1 MNKNTSRN
9 AKSIIICLLT
19 FCLFLTAFYFM
30 NNGDKQE
37 PKYSEIISMFKN
49 NEVQTFELDLTT
61 GAMVYNT
68 FKEPK
73 TPKKYNVKS
82 VSIFLDDIR
91 DSVNEYNEANPDNQ
105 ISFNYKVTNSR
116 SWILSLLPIL
126 ISVAGLVFFGWF
138 IMKKMGDSINGE
150 ASRSLGFGKVKAKI
164 ANESKDSKTFEDVAG
179 CDEEKE
185 DLEEL
190 VDFLK
195 DPNKFTELGARIPK
209 GVLLV
214 GPPGTGK
221 TLLAKAV
228 AGEAGVP
235 FLSISGSDF
244 VEMYVGVGAS
254 RVRDLF
260 NQAMKKAP
268 AIVFIDEIDAVGRHR
283 GTGMG
288 NSNDEREQTLNQ
300 LLVEMDGFGT
310 NSGVII
316 MAATNRPDVLDPAL
330 LRPGRFDRQITVNK
344 PDLKGREDIL
354 KVHARNKP
362 LAPDVDFSDI
372 AKSTMG
378 FTGADLENLLNEAA
392 LLAARRHKHA
402 VSAADIQDSSIKVM
416 MGAEKKSHKYSDK
429 AKKLTAYHEAGHAVV
444 SYYLEYCDP
453 VQEISIIPRGLGA
466 GGYTMYQPQE
476 ENYASKNEMLSSLV
490 SLLGGRVAEEISL
503 EDISTGAS
511 NDLQRATQICRDM
524 VAKYGM
530 SDDIGPVVYSDESQ
544 EVFLGKD
551 YSHVNNYSEATSARI
566 DSEIERMMR
575 NAYDLTKNILTTHN
589 DKLVLVAETL
599 LDKEKISREEFETL
613 MKTGALPVDDEE
625 NAEKTSADET
635 EPKDEVSENISEEA
649 DAESEDN
656 TVEASDDIVVE
667 DTQKTEEE
675 LVSKEEATEEDNEES
690 IENND

>member
-37 PKYSEIISMFKN
+37 PKYSEIIGMFKN

-91 DSVNEYNEANPDNQ
+91 DSVNEYNEANPENQ

-372 AKSTMG
+372 AKNTMG

-625 NAEKTSADET
+625 NAEETSADET

-656 TVEASDDIVVE
+656 TVEASDDIMVE

-675 LVSKEEATEEDNEES
+675 PVSKEEATGEDNEES

>member
-30 NNGDKQE
+30 NNGNKQE

-91 DSVNEYNEANPDNQ
+91 DSVNEYNEANPENQ

-268 AIVFIDEIDAVGRHR
+268 ASVFIDAIDAVGRHR

-372 AKSTMG
+372 AKNTMG

-625 NAEKTSADET
+625 NAEETSADET

-675 LVSKEEATEEDNEES
+675 LVSKEEATGEDNEES

>member
-1 MNKNTSRN
+1 MNNNVQKNW
-9 AKSIIICLLT
+9 KSLIICFLT
-19 FCLFLTAFYFM
+19 FALLAASAYYYI
-30 NNGDKQE
+30 NSQSNE
-37 PKYSEIISMFKN
+37 VPKYSEIVSQFKN
-49 NEVQTFELDLTT
+49 NEVQSFEIDLTT
-61 GAMVYNT
+61 GSMEYKT
-68 FKEPK
+68 FKEPDK
-73 TPKKYNVKS
+73 VQKYTVIS
-82 VSIFLDDIR
+82 VTYFLEDIR
-91 DSVNEYNEANPDNQ
+91 ESVNEYNDANPDNQ
-105 ISFNYKVTNSR
+105 IEYNYKASTSRNWILNLLPTLFIVVALSLVSYFMIRKMTNSMN
-116 SWILSLLPIL
+116 S
-126 ISVAGLVFFGWF
+126 
-138 IMKKMGDSINGE
+138 E
-150 ASRSLGFGKVKAKI
+150 TSRSLGFGKIKAKV
-164 ANESKDSKTFEDVAG
+164 ASESDDVKTFSDVAG

-195 DPNKFTELGARIPK
+195 DPKKFTELGARIPK

-260 NQAMKKAP
+260 EQAMKKAP

-288 NSNDEREQTLNQ
+288 NGNDEREQTLNQ

-316 MAATNRPDVLDPAL
+316 IAATNRPDVLDPAL
-330 LRPGRFDRQITVNK
+330 LRPGRFDRQVTVNR
-344 PDLKGREDIL
+344 PDTQGREDIL
-354 KVHARNKP
+354 KVHSRNKP
-362 LAPDVDFSDI
+362 LAPDVNLKEV
-372 AKSTMG
+372 AKSTIG

-402 VSAADIQDSSIKVM
+402 ISYAEIQDASTKVM
-416 MGAEKKSHKYSDK
+416 MGAEKKSHKYSEK
-429 AKKLTAYHEAGHAVV
+429 AKKLTAYHEAGHAVAA
-444 SYYLEYCDP
+444 YYLEYHDP

-476 ENYASKNEMLSSLV
+476 ENYNSKNEMLDLLV
-490 SLLGGRVAEEISL
+490 SMMGGRVAEAISL
-503 EDISTGAS
+503 DDISTGAS

-524 VAKYGM
+524 VSKYGM
-530 SDDIGPVVYSDESQ
+530 SENLGPVVYSDENN

-551 YSHVNNYSEATSARI
+551 FGHVNNYSEATSARI
-566 DSEIERMMR
+566 DSEIEAMMR
-575 NAYDLTKNILTTHN
+575 HAYDLTKKILTEHN

-599 LDKEKISREEFETL
+599 LEREKITGEEFDSL
-613 MKTGALPVDDEE
+613 MKTGALPATEDEDASVE
-625 NAEKTSADET
+625 AQETGEEIIADNIESVETDSAET
-635 EPKDEVSENISEEA
+635 VSEA
-649 DAESEDN
+649 
-656 TVEASDDIVVE
+656 VENNDI
-667 DTQKTEEE
+667 
-675 LVSKEEATEEDNEES
+675 TEEDGQ
-690 IENND
+690 

>member
-91 DSVNEYNEANPDNQ
+91 DSVNEYNEANPENQ

-372 AKSTMG
+372 AKNTMG

-625 NAEKTSADET
+625 NAEEISADET

-656 TVEASDDIVVE
+656 TVEASDDIMVE
-667 DTQKTEEE
+667 DTQKIEEE
-675 LVSKEEATEEDNEES
+675 LVSKEEATGEDNEES

>member
-30 NNGDKQE
+30 NNGNKQE

-91 DSVNEYNEANPDNQ
+91 DSVNEYNEANPENQ

-138 IMKKMGDSINGE
+138 IMKKMGNSINGE

-372 AKSTMG
+372 AKNTMG

-625 NAEKTSADET
+625 NAEETSADET

-675 LVSKEEATEEDNEES
+675 LVSKEEATGEDNEES

>member
-1 MNKNTSRN
+1 MNNNVQKNW
-9 AKSIIICLLT
+9 KSLIICFLT
-19 FCLFLTAFYFM
+19 FALLAASAYYYI
-30 NNGDKQE
+30 NSQSNE
-37 PKYSEIISMFKN
+37 VPKYSEIVSQFKN
-49 NEVQTFELDLTT
+49 NEVQSFEIDLTT
-61 GAMVYNT
+61 GSMEYKT
-68 FKEPK
+68 FKEPDK
-73 TPKKYNVKS
+73 VQKYTVIS
-82 VSIFLDDIR
+82 VTYFLEDIR
-91 DSVNEYNEANPDNQ
+91 ESVNEYNDANPDNQ
-105 ISFNYKVTNSR
+105 IEYNYKASTSRNWILNLLPTLFIVVALSLVSYFMIRKMTNSMN
-116 SWILSLLPIL
+116 S
-126 ISVAGLVFFGWF
+126 
-138 IMKKMGDSINGE
+138 E
-150 ASRSLGFGKVKAKI
+150 TSRSLGFGKIKAKV
-164 ANESKDSKTFEDVAG
+164 ASESDDVKTFSDVAG

-195 DPNKFTELGARIPK
+195 DPKKFTELAARIPK

-260 NQAMKKAP
+260 TQAMKKAP

-288 NSNDEREQTLNQ
+288 NGNDEREQTLNQ

-316 MAATNRPDVLDPAL
+316 IAATNRPDVLDPAL
-330 LRPGRFDRQITVNK
+330 LRPGRFDRQVTVNR
-344 PDLKGREDIL
+344 PDTQGREDIL
-354 KVHARNKP
+354 KVHSRNKP
-362 LAPDVDFSDI
+362 LAPDVNLKEV
-372 AKSTMG
+372 AKSTIG

-402 VSAADIQDSSIKVM
+402 ISYAEIQDASTKVM
-416 MGAEKKSHKYSDK
+416 MGAEKKSHKYSEK
-429 AKKLTAYHEAGHAVV
+429 AKKLTAYHEAGHAVAA
-444 SYYLEYCDP
+444 YYLEYHDP

-476 ENYASKNEMLSSLV
+476 ENYNSKNEMLDLLV
-490 SLLGGRVAEEISL
+490 SMMGGRVAEAISL
-503 EDISTGAS
+503 DDISTGAS

-524 VAKYGM
+524 VSKYGM
-530 SDDIGPVVYSDESQ
+530 SENLGPVVYSDENN

-551 YSHVNNYSEATSARI
+551 FGHVNNYSEATSARI
-566 DSEIERMMR
+566 DSEIEAMMR
-575 NAYDLTKNILTTHN
+575 HAYDLTKKILTEHN

-599 LDKEKISREEFETL
+599 LEREKITGEEFDSL
-613 MKTGALPVDDEE
+613 MKTGALPATEDEDASVE
-625 NAEKTSADET
+625 AQETGEEIIADNIESVETDSAET
-635 EPKDEVSENISEEA
+635 VSEA
-649 DAESEDN
+649 
-656 TVEASDDIVVE
+656 VENNDI
-667 DTQKTEEE
+667 
-675 LVSKEEATEEDNEES
+675 TEEDGQ
-690 IENND
+690 

>member
-1 MNKNTSRN
+1 MNKN
-9 AKSIIICLLT
+9 AKPIIICAIT
-19 FCLFLTAFYFM
+19 FALVLSAFYFM
-30 NNGDKQE
+30 NNGNKQE
-37 PKYSEIISMFKN
+37 MKYSEVINMFKN
-49 NEVQTFELDLTT
+49 DEVQSFELDLTT
-61 GAMVYNT
+61 GALVYST
-68 FKEPK
+68 FNDPK

-82 VSIFLDDIR
+82 VNIFLEDIQ
-91 DSVNEYNEANPDNQ
+91 DSINEYNDANPDNQ
-105 ISFNYKVTNSR
+105 ITYNYKLTNSR
-116 SWILSLLPIL
+116 SWIFSLLPIL
-126 ISVAGLVFFGWF
+126 ISVGGLIFFGWF
-138 IMKKMGDSINGE
+138 IMKRMGDTMNGE
-150 ASRSLGFGKVKAKI
+150 ASRSLGFGKVKAKLS
-164 ANESKDSKTFEDVAG
+164 NESKDSKTFEDVAG
-179 CDEEKE
+179 CDEEKA

-362 LAPDVDFSDI
+362 LAPDVDFNDI
-372 AKSTMG
+372 AKSTIG

-392 LLAARRHKHA
+392 LLAARRQRHA
-402 VSAADIQDSSIKVM
+402 ISAVDIQDSSIKVL

-444 SYYLEYCDP
+444 SHYLEYCDP

-476 ENYASKNEMLSSLV
+476 ENYMSKNEMLSSLV
-490 SLLGGRVAEEISL
+490 SFLGGRVAEEISL
-503 EDISTGAS
+503 EDVSTGAS
-511 NDLQRATQICRDM
+511 NDLQRATDICRDM

-530 SDDIGPVVYSDESQ
+530 SDDIGPVVYSDGNQ
-544 EVFLGKD
+544 EVFLGRD
-551 YSHVNNYSEATSARI
+551 YGAVNNYSEATSARI
-566 DSEIERMMR
+566 DAEIERMMR
-575 NAYDLTKNILTTHN
+575 NAYELTKNILTTHN

-599 LDKEKISREEFETL
+599 LDKEKISREEFESL
-613 MKTGALPVDDEE
+613 MKTGSLPVEEETTEKVVDETEAEEASEEVVNADNVAEDDEE
-625 NAEKTSADET
+625 ISETPVSEDSDDEKVEESKEATADEDNNSIK
-635 EPKDEVSENISEEA
+635 EINSEE
-649 DAESEDN
+649 
-656 TVEASDDIVVE
+656 V
-667 DTQKTEEE
+667 
-675 LVSKEEATEEDNEES
+675 
-690 IENND
+690 NND

>member
-37 PKYSEIISMFKN
+37 PKYSEIIGMFKN

-91 DSVNEYNEANPDNQ
+91 DSVNEYNEANPENQ

-372 AKSTMG
+372 AKNTMG

-656 TVEASDDIVVE
+656 TVQASDDIVVE

-675 LVSKEEATEEDNEES
+675 LVSKEEATGEDNEES

>member
-372 AKSTMG
+372 AKNTMG

>member
-37 PKYSEIISMFKN
+37 PKYSEIIGMFKN

-91 DSVNEYNEANPDNQ
+91 DSVNDYNEANPDNQ

-362 LAPDVDFSDI
+362 LAPEVDFSDI
-372 AKSTMG
+372 AKNTMG

-625 NAEKTSADET
+625 NAEETSADET

-675 LVSKEEATEEDNEES
+675 PVSKEEPTEEDNEES

>member
-37 PKYSEIISMFKN
+37 PKYSEIIGMFKN

-372 AKSTMG
+372 AKNTMG

-625 NAEKTSADET
+625 NAEETSADET

-656 TVEASDDIVVE
+656 TVEASDDIVV
-667 DTQKTEEE
+667 DKN
-675 LVSKEEATEEDNEES
+675 AM
-690 IENND
+690 

>member
-372 AKSTMG
+372 AKNTMG

-625 NAEKTSADET
+625 NAEETSADET

-656 TVEASDDIVVE
+656 TIEASDDIVVE

-675 LVSKEEATEEDNEES
+675 LVSKEEATGEDNEES

>member
-372 AKSTMG
+372 AKNTMG

-625 NAEKTSADET
+625 NAEETSADET

-675 LVSKEEATEEDNEES
+675 LVSKEEATGEDNEES

>member
-37 PKYSEIISMFKN
+37 PKYSEIIGMFKN

-91 DSVNEYNEANPDNQ
+91 DSVNEYNEANPENQ

-372 AKSTMG
+372 AKNTMG

-625 NAEKTSADET
+625 NAEEISADET

-656 TVEASDDIVVE
+656 TVEASDDIMVE

-675 LVSKEEATEEDNEES
+675 PVSKEEPTEEDNEES

>member
-37 PKYSEIISMFKN
+37 PKYSEIIGMFKN

-91 DSVNEYNEANPDNQ
+91 DSVNEYNEANPENQ

-372 AKSTMG
+372 AKNTMG

-625 NAEKTSADET
+625 NAEETSADET

-675 LVSKEEATEEDNEES
+675 PVSKEEPTGGDNEES

>member
-37 PKYSEIISMFKN
+37 PKYSEIIGMFKN

-91 DSVNEYNEANPDNQ
+91 DSVNEYNEANPENQ

-372 AKSTMG
+372 AKNTMG

-625 NAEKTSADET
+625 NAEETSADET

-656 TVEASDDIVVE
+656 TVEASNDIMVE

-675 LVSKEEATEEDNEES
+675 PVSKEEPTEEDNEES

>member
-37 PKYSEIISMFKN
+37 PKYSEIIGMFKN

-91 DSVNEYNEANPDNQ
+91 DSVNEYNEANPENQ

-164 ANESKDSKTFEDVAG
+164 ANESRDSKTFEDVAG

-372 AKSTMG
+372 AKNTMG

>member
-1 MNKNTSRN
+1 M
-9 AKSIIICLLT
+9 
-19 FCLFLTAFYFM
+19 
-30 NNGDKQE
+30 
-37 PKYSEIISMFKN
+37 
-49 NEVQTFELDLTT
+49 
-61 GAMVYNT
+61 
-68 FKEPK
+68 
-73 TPKKYNVKS
+73 
-82 VSIFLDDIR
+82 
-91 DSVNEYNEANPDNQ
+91 
-105 ISFNYKVTNSR
+105 
-116 SWILSLLPIL
+116 
-126 ISVAGLVFFGWF
+126 
-138 IMKKMGDSINGE
+138 
-150 ASRSLGFGKVKAKI
+150 
-164 ANESKDSKTFEDVAG
+164 
-179 CDEEKE
+179 
-185 DLEEL
+185 
-190 VDFLK
+190 LK
-195 DPNKFTELGARIPK
+195 
-209 GVLLV
+209 
-214 GPPGTGK
+214 
-221 TLLAKAV
+221 
-228 AGEAGVP
+228 
-235 FLSISGSDF
+235 
-244 VEMYVGVGAS
+244 
-254 RVRDLF
+254 
-260 NQAMKKAP
+260 
-268 AIVFIDEIDAVGRHR
+268 
-283 GTGMG
+283 
-288 NSNDEREQTLNQ
+288 
-300 LLVEMDGFGT
+300 
-310 NSGVII
+310 
-316 MAATNRPDVLDPAL
+316 
-330 LRPGRFDRQITVNK
+330 
-344 PDLKGREDIL
+344 
-354 KVHARNKP
+354 
-362 LAPDVDFSDI
+362 
-372 AKSTMG
+372 
-378 FTGADLENLLNEAA
+378 
-392 LLAARRHKHA
+392 
-402 VSAADIQDSSIKVM
+402 
-416 MGAEKKSHKYSDK
+416 KKSHKYSDK

-625 NAEKTSADET
+625 NAEETSADET

-675 LVSKEEATEEDNEES
+675 PVSKEEPTEEDNEES

>member
-30 NNGDKQE
+30 NNGNKQE

-91 DSVNEYNEANPDNQ
+91 DSVNEYNEANPENQ

-138 IMKKMGDSINGE
+138 IMKKMGDSSNGE

-372 AKSTMG
+372 AKNTMG

-530 SDDIGPVVYSDESQ
+530 SDDIGPVVYSDESK

-625 NAEKTSADET
+625 NAEETSADET

-675 LVSKEEATEEDNEES
+675 LVSKEEATGEDNEES

>member
-30 NNGDKQE
+30 NNGNKQE

-91 DSVNEYNEANPDNQ
+91 DSVNEYNEANPENQ

-372 AKSTMG
+372 AKNTMG

-625 NAEKTSADET
+625 NAEETSADET

-675 LVSKEEATEEDNEES
+675 LVSKEEATGEDNEES